1 VRGCSFSDPKGT
13 AHVRSPGFVRDQR
26 TEGVKD
32 SVGGFTVAREK
43 ALTKMAHY
51 EVQGDGKP
59 ATN

>member
-1 VRGCSFSDPKGT
+1 
-13 AHVRSPGFVRDQR
+13 
-26 TEGVKD
+26 
-32 SVGGFTVAREK
+32 VAREK

>member
-1 VRGCSFSDPKGT
+1 
-13 AHVRSPGFVRDQR
+13 VRDQR